1 MGQLHV
7 SAEFDEMARR
17 VEEIAPILR
26 DQAEASEELRR
37 PTDEVVRALTAAEV
51 LKISIPRAFGGYEF
65 SPSQVVQTIE
75 RLSYHEASVGWA
87 VMAAQMVTGCTGAY
101 LGAEAAAD
109 LYADVPAGRHAIIA
123 GQGTRLGQA
132 VRVDGGFRIS
142 GHWGFA
148 SGIPLATHIHTAAF
162 CAETGQPLVF
172 TFPKELATLV
182 DNWDVLG
189 LRATHSIDY
198 VCEDVF
204 VPATHVYE
212 ATTTENVHGGA
223 VYRLG
228 LVNLAAVC
236 HTGWALGVGRRLL
249 DELKALAQTK
259 TGTHNAS
266 VDTGHFHASFAQAE
280 ARFRAAR
287 AWVMEVWAD
296 NEATLDRGEHLST
309 EQETLTRLMLNNT
322 TWSVQA
328 VGQTVYQWAGTTAMR
343 RGDLQRYFRDLN
355 AGTQHVTSGPVVLQH
370 TGRWLA
376 GLAPDAH
383 WQFLDLVSPE

>member
-1 MGQLHV
+1 MSQLHV
-7 SAEFDEMARR
+7 SAEFDAMARR
-17 VEEIAPILR
+17 VDEIAPVLR
-26 DQAEASEELRR
+26 GEAEKSEALRQ
-37 PTDEVVRALTAAEV
+37 PTDDVVRALDMAGV
-51 LKISIPRAFGGYEF
+51 VRMGIPRELGGYEF
-65 SPSQVVQTIE
+65 SPSQVVRTIE
-75 RLSYHEASVGWA
+75 QLSYHDASVGWT
-87 VMAAQMVTGCTGAY
+87 VMALQMVTGSTAAY
-101 LGAEAAAD
+101 LGQEAVAD
-109 LYADVPAGRHAIIA
+109 LYADVPAGRHAVIA
-123 GQGTRLGQA
+123 GQGTRLGAA
-132 VRVDGGFRIS
+132 VRVDGGYRIS
-142 GHWGFA
+142 GHWSFA

-162 CAETGQPLVF
+162 CADTGQALVF

-204 VPATHVYE
+204 VPATHAYE
-212 ATTTENVHGGA
+212 ATTMDNRLGGT

-228 LVNLAAVC
+228 LVNLAVVC

-249 DELKALAQTK
+249 DELKALAGTK

-266 VDTGHFHASFAQAE
+266 VDTGHFYAAYAQAE
-280 ARFRAAR
+280 ARYRAAR
-287 AWVMEVWAD
+287 AWAMELWAD
-296 NEATLDRGEHLST
+296 NEATLDRGERLST

-328 VGQTVYQWAGTTAMR
+328 VGQTVYQWAATTALR

-355 AGTQHVTSGPVVLQH
+355 AGTQHITSGPVLLQH
-370 TGRWLA
+370 CGKWLA

-383 WQFLDLVSPE
+383 WEFLDLV